1 MGWAACASIGA
12 ALVALGVAS
21 VSEYGVAAGLFL
33 AVVWGP
39 IMGLLASG
47 ALPGA
52 FGWPWWLSAPAGWGT
67 LVIVGA
73 VCESVRKRKSN

>member
-12 ALVALGVAS
+12 APVVLGVAS

-47 ALPGA
+47 VT
-52 FGWPWWLSAPAGWGT
+52 WGIR
-67 LVIVGA
+67 LA
-73 VCESVRKRKSN
+73 VVRSEDG

>member
-1 MGWAACASIGA
+1 MTPGRAFKWGWIACASVGA

-39 IMGLLASG
+39 IIGLLASG
-47 ALPGA
+47 VA
-52 FGWPWWLSAPAGWGT
+52 WGIR
-67 LVIVGA
+67 LA
-73 VCESVRKRKSN
+73 VVRSEDA